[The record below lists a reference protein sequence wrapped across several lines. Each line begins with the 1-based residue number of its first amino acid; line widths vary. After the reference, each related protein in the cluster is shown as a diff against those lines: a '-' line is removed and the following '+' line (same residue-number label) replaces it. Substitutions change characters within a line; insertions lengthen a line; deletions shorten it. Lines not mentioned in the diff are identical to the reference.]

1 MPTMRRKIAALL
13 ESREDKSALGKLI
26 DGFLVT
32 LIILNI
38 LAVIIESVESIFLQ
52 YQHVFWAIE
61 LFSVGVFTLEYL
73 LRLWTCVDMQDPRY
87 HSTVKGRLRW
97 AFSPL
102 GLIDLLAIMPFYV
115 QVFLI
120 QPGSS
125 NWLILRALRGFRIL
139 RIFKLTRFSPGMKAL
154 VTVLKQES
162 ATLAVAGF
170 ILFILVILSSWGIY
184 ALEHDAQ
191 PEEFSSIPAA
201 MWWTVVTLTTLG
213 YGDVVPITS
222 AGKVFAGFIALMG
235 IGMLALPAGILASG
249 FSAEI
254 HRRKDAF
261 EQVAET
267 IITDGIISIS
277 EARELEQYRESLGL
291 SKEQAQSLIKTAE
304 RDRRK
309 QHADTCPHCGKS
321 LTNELANKITGDGNS

>member
-1 MPTMRRKIAALL
+1 MPAIRRKIASLL
-13 ESREDKSALGKLI
+13 ESREDKPTLGKWI
-26 DGFLVT
+26 DSFLVV
-32 LIILNI
+32 LIIINV

-52 YQHVFWAIE
+52 YQHIFWAIE

-73 LRLWTCVDMQDPRY
+73 LRLWSCVDMQDPRY
-87 HSTVKGRLRW
+87 HLAVKGRLRW

-170 ILFILVILSSWGIY
+170 ILFMLVILSSWGIY
-184 ALEHDAQ
+184 VLEHDAQ

-201 MWWTVVTLTTLG
+201 MWWTIVTLTTLG

-222 AGKVFAGFIALMG
+222 GGKVFAGFIALMG

-261 EQVAET
+261 EQVAQT
-267 IITDGIISIS
+267 VVADGIISIS
-277 EARELEQYRESLGL
+277 EAYELEQYRESLGL
-291 SKEQAQSLIKTAE
+291 SSEQAQSLIKVAE
-304 RDRRK
+304 RNRRK
-309 QHADTCPHCGKS
+309 QISDSCPHCGKT
-321 LTNELANKITGDGNS
+321 LTDDAGTEKQDIS